1 MEEYRLQAL
10 MDWARTLVSTGE
22 GSKDELD
29 ARALLRNSF
38 DLHQHEDLSGDFY
51 HPDFKEPE

>member
-1 MEEYRLQAL
+1 